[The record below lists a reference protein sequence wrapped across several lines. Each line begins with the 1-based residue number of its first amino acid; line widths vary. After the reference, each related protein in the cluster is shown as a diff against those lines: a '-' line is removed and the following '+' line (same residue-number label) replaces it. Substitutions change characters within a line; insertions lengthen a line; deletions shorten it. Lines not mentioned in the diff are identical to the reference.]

1 MLKTMRKQGGFTLIE
16 VVAAAALIGIMA
28 TMLLP
33 SLSGAN
39 DRVKNARLQNDL
51 VTIDQA
57 IQLYKMDA
65 GTVPA
70 ELTTLD
76 SEYLGGKLEFKD
88 AKGEALTYTPNTT
101 DGTYTLSGKNSKGAA
116 VLQAAAALYSISFSG
131 GYQPDAAADAVSAG
145 KLYVHA

>member
-51 VTIDQA
+51 VTGLGTPVENPGKLQKLT

-116 VLQAAAALYSISFSG
+116 VTSPGSKAN
-131 GYQPDAAADAVSAG
+131 AG
-145 KLYVHA
+145 E

>member
-70 ELTTLD
+70 ELNTLD

-88 AKGEALTYTPNTT
+88 AKGETLTYTPNAT
-101 DGTYTLSGKNSKGAA
+101 DGTYTLSGKNSKGEA
-116 VLQAAAALYSISFSG
+116 VTSPGSK
-131 GYQPDAAADAVSAG
+131 AVSG
-145 KLYVHA
+145 EQ

>member
-88 AKGEALTYTPNTT
+88 AKGETLTYTPNTT
-101 DGTYTLSGKNSKGAA
+101 DGTYTLSGKNSKGEA
-116 VLQAAAALYSISFSG
+116 VTSPG
-131 GYQPDAAADAVSAG
+131 RKAVSG
-145 KLYVHA
+145 EQ

>member
-70 ELTTLD
+70 ELTTLT
-76 SEYLGGKLEFKD
+76 
-88 AKGEALTYTPNTT
+88 AN
-101 DGTYTLSGKNSKGAA
+101 
-116 VLQAAAALYSISFSG
+116 IW
-131 GYQPDAAADAVSAG
+131 AVSWNSRMPRARHLHIHPIQPTAPIPSAA
-145 KLYVHA
+145 KTARVRQ

>member
-88 AKGEALTYTPNTT
+88 AKGEALNTT

-116 VLQAAAALYSISFSG
+116 VTSPGSKAN
-131 GYQPDAAADAVSAG
+131 AG
-145 KLYVHA
+145 EQ

>member
-51 VTIDQA
+51 VPIDQA
-57 IQLYKMDA
+57 NQLYKMDA

-70 ELTTLD
+70 ALTTLA
-76 SEYLGGKLEFKD
+76 SE
-88 AKGEALTYTPNTT
+88 
-101 DGTYTLSGKNSKGAA
+101 
-116 VLQAAAALYSISFSG
+116 
-131 GYQPDAAADAVSAG
+131 
-145 KLYVHA
+145 

>member
-57 IQLYKMDA
+57 IQLNRFQDYIQQNHWM
-65 GTVPA
+65 
-70 ELTTLD
+70 
-76 SEYLGGKLEFKD
+76 
-88 AKGEALTYTPNTT
+88 
-101 DGTYTLSGKNSKGAA
+101 
-116 VLQAAAALYSISFSG
+116 
-131 GYQPDAAADAVSAG
+131 
-145 KLYVHA
+145 

>member
-57 IQLYKMDA
+57 IQLYKMD
-65 GTVPA
+65 PC
-70 ELTTLD
+70 
-76 SEYLGGKLEFKD
+76 YIN
-88 AKGEALTYTPNTT
+88 YRW
-101 DGTYTLSGKNSKGAA
+101 
-116 VLQAAAALYSISFSG
+116 
-131 GYQPDAAADAVSAG
+131 
-145 KLYVHA
+145 

>member
-1 MLKTMRKQGGFTLIE
+1 MRKQGGFTLIE

-28 TMLLP
+28 TDAAAFAF
-33 SLSGAN
+33 GCY
-39 DRVKNARLQNDL
+39 DRVKNAVCKRSGDYRPGNSAD
-51 VTIDQA
+51 
-57 IQLYKMDA
+57 KMDA

-116 VLQAAAALYSISFSG
+116 VTSPGNKAN
-131 GYQPDAAADAVSAG
+131 AG
-145 KLYVHA
+145 EQ

>member
-1 MLKTMRKQGGFTLIE
+1 MFKTMRKQGGFTLIE

-65 GTVPA
+65 GRA
-70 ELTTLD
+70 
-76 SEYLGGKLEFKD
+76 Y
-88 AKGEALTYTPNTT
+88 YT
-101 DGTYTLSGKNSKGAA
+101 GQRISGR
-116 VLQAAAALYSISFSG
+116 
-131 GYQPDAAADAVSAG
+131 
-145 KLYVHA
+145 